1 MKTLVY
7 DRHGDP
13 TEVLRL
19 VEAPDPLPGPG
30 EVRLRLRVMTINP
43 ADLLTIEGSYGA
55 EPEPLPDTPGH
66 GAYGIV
72 DAVGEGVDRLAP
84 GDAVLPVGRGLWTDT
99 LILDARMAVPAPAG
113 IDPEQAAMMRA
124 NPSTADIM
132 LRDYRDLAP
141 GDWVVQNAANSA
153 VGRLVARFARDRG
166 IRTVNIVRRDGLAD
180 DLKAEGADVVLV
192 DKGDN
197 DLADRILAATGGI
210 RPKLALDAVG
220 GASTAALAA
229 SLEKGGAVVVY
240 GLLSGEPCALD
251 ARDLVFRDI
260 TVTGFWLSDWFAKA
274 DRDAIRRLNGFLAE
288 QMAQGRLHTEVAA
301 RYPLSQHREAMA
313 HAAAAGRDGKILFVG
328 E

>member
-1 MKTLVY
+1 
-7 DRHGDP
+7 
-13 TEVLRL
+13 
-19 VEAPDPLPGPG
+19 
-30 EVRLRLRVMTINP
+30 
-43 ADLLTIEGSYGA
+43 
-55 EPEPLPDTPGH
+55 
-66 GAYGIV
+66 
-72 DAVGEGVDRLAP
+72 
-84 GDAVLPVGRGLWTDT
+84 
-99 LILDARMAVPAPAG
+99 
-113 IDPEQAAMMRA
+113 
-124 NPSTADIM
+124 M